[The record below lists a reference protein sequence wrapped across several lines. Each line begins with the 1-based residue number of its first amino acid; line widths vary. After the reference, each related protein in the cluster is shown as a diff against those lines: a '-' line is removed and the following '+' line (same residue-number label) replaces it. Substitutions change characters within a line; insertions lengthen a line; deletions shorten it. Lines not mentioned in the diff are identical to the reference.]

1 MKIIIAV
8 LIFSFIVIFHEFGH
22 YFVAKRCGIRVNEF
36 MLGLGPRLFGFQRG
50 ETLFS
55 VHLLPFGGACVM
67 EGEDQDTSDERSFQ
81 KKPAWQRFLVVLA
94 GPVFNF
100 LLAYILAVI
109 LVACVGYQPA
119 KIEKLMDGYPAAEAG
134 IKAGDQITDIN
145 GYHIHFYGEVRAY
158 TMLHSGKPLSVT
170 VERESKGKTVKKT
183 YDIRPRYDKESKVY
197 LLGIQ
202 GGTTSVR
209 TNIFGALRYG
219 AYQVRYLIYV
229 TFGSLKMLFT
239 GQLGVTDMSGPVG
252 IVKTIGDAYE
262 QSLAVSVFLAVMEML
277 NLTVLLSANLGVM
290 NLLPFPALD
299 GGRLVF
305 LLVEMITK
313 KKAPEKLEGAVNFAG
328 FAILMGF
335 MVLVMISDITKLF

>member
-1 MKIIIAV
+1 MKILIAI
-8 LIFSFIVIFHEFGH
+8 LIFSFIVIFHELGH

-67 EGEDQDTSDERSFQ
+67 EGEEADTDDERSFQ
-81 KKPAWQRFLVVLA
+81 KKPAWQRFLVVAA

-100 LLAYILAVI
+100 ILAYILAVI
-109 LVACVGYQPA
+109 LVVCIGYQPA
-119 KIEKLMDGYPAAEAG
+119 RVEKLIDGYPAEEAG
-134 IKAGDQITDIN
+134 IQANDLITDIN
-145 GYHIHFYGEVRAY
+145 GYHVHFYGEVRAY
-158 TMLHSGKPLSVT
+158 TMMHTGKMLHVT
-170 VERESKGKTVKKT
+170 VERTSDGKTIKKT
-183 YDIRPRYDKESKVY
+183 YTIDPRYDKGSKGY
-197 LLGIQ
+197 LIGIQ
-202 GGTTSVR
+202 GETENVK

-219 AYQVRYLIYV
+219 AYQVKYLIYV
-229 TFGSLKMLFT
+229 TIGSLKMLLT
-239 GQLGVTDMSGPVG
+239 GQLGVSDMSGPVG

-262 QSLAVSVFLAVMEML
+262 QSLAISVFYAVMEML
-277 NLTVLLSANLGVM
+277 NLTILLSANLGVM

-313 KKAPEKLEGAVNFAG
+313 KKAPEKIEGAVNFAG